1 MRWSRVGWPA
11 VGYVSLEDVDG
22 YAEHLARLVSDA
34 PPSIAALAS
43 VTWSE
48 ARIERW
54 RIEESGRHEDAGVDS
69 TPTHTVHAAFVVRND
84 EVLDTPDG
92 LWRRWNHARLSLRFD
107 RAVVEPDAIDPLDL
121 LGGDVHV
128 SRGELAHVDAD
139 VWELRL
145 LVSPTGEF
153 AVHFRDVVV
162 EVRPVDEADWT
173 RLADRPAHGW
183 SGPVPDGWVEWAT
196 PAVRAAAHG
205 DVGGLSLALDG
216 IGSDPAGID
225 EVDPRWGFAPL
236 HAAVWFDRRGT
247 TEALLERGAD
257 VHVEDAEGRTAMDLA
272 RERGSRRAEELLL
285 AWFDASTDDQADHDA
300 AHQGD

>member
-1 MRWSRVGWPA
+1 VGWPG
-11 VGYVSLEDVDG
+11 VGYVSLEDVEG
-22 YAEHLARLVSDA
+22 YPEHLARLVSDA

-54 RIEESGRHEDAGVDS
+54 RLEEAGRHEGAGVDS

-107 RAVVEPDAIDPLDL
+107 RAVVEPAEVDPLDL
-121 LGGDVHV
+121 LGGDVQV

-162 EVRPVDEADWT
+162 EVRPVDEEDWT

-216 IGSDPAGID
+216 IGSPPAGID
-225 EVDPRWGFAPL
+225 EIDPRWGFAPL

-285 AWFDASTDDQADHDA
+285 AWFDT
-300 AHQGD
+300 AHHGD